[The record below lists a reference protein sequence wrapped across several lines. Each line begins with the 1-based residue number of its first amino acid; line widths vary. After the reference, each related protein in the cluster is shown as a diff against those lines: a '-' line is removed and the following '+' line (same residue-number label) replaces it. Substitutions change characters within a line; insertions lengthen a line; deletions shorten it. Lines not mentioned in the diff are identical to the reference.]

1 MTALELARELRR
13 RGTHVQRL
21 TVIGSHRVPYLV
33 EEPGLVEYGYARL
46 RGIDPSAVGLPA
58 DPGAVGHEVR
68 VALDRHG
75 LVPKGSLDAVL
86 GSYLTAT
93 RAERV
98 SALAAQTGDTAEQL
112 DQGLTVFTHSIT
124 GVVQWRPDPY
134 DGPVEFLSHASDVPF
149 LPGVVDEPTT
159 FWRELCGPS
168 LTIHDIPGDHFACLH
183 DPHVDTV
190 AAWIEHRDQQA
201 ER

>member
-1 MTALELARELRR
+1 M
-13 RGTHVQRL
+13 H
-21 TVIGSHRVPYLV
+21 
-33 EEPGLVEYGYARL
+33 GYARL

-134 DGPVEFLSHASDVPF
+134 DGPVEFFEPCLRRA
-149 LPGVVDEPTT
+149 LPP
-159 FWRELCGPS
+159 WRRGRAHNLLARTVRP
-168 LTIHDIPGDHFACLH
+168 LIDH
-183 DPHVDTV
+183 P
-190 AAWIEHRDQQA
+190 
-201 ER
+201 

>member
-1 MTALELARELRR
+1 MA
-13 RGTHVQRL
+13 
-21 TVIGSHRVPYLV
+21 
-33 EEPGLVEYGYARL
+33 PG
-46 RGIDPSAVGLPA
+46 
-58 DPGAVGHEVR
+58 
-68 VALDRHG
+68 
-75 LVPKGSLDAVL
+75 
-86 GSYLTAT
+86 
-93 RAERV
+93 
-98 SALAAQTGDTAEQL
+98 
-112 DQGLTVFTHSIT
+112 
-124 GVVQWRPDPY
+124 PY